1 MNHHDDRV
9 IRQRLPRDDL
19 THENYNVKQSA
30 TIATITMFVATF
42 ARLFAQCSL
51 ICTTMVLVYHQ
62 NDHWQ
67 AVCPA
72 SELSSSIVI
81 SHHQND
87 HCQAVCPASE
97 LSSSIVIT
105 HHQNDHW
112 QAVCPVGQ
120 GLPPVLRRHS
130 RLQILLLV
138 NPFQLSLNSLF
149 FLIEVIK

>member
-51 ICTTMVLVYHQ
+51 ICTTMVLV
-62 NDHWQ
+62 
-67 AVCPA
+67 
-72 SELSSSIVI
+72 
-81 SHHQND
+81 
-87 HCQAVCPASE
+87 
-97 LSSSIVIT
+97 

-138 NPFQLSLNSLF
+138 TLFSFLQILSFS
-149 FLIEVIK
+149 